1 MVEYEDEGGIGED
14 SDQSFT
20 MWSRPPIEEDC
31 DIDNTESGMMFFLN
45 LRSFCVPMYM
55 CKINNKTRALLQ
67 TTGGKYERT
76 SLVCGYLKGHYNT
89 ELRT

>member
-1 MVEYEDEGGIGED
+1 VGEYEDEGGIGED

-55 CKINNKTRALLQ
+55 CKINNKT
-67 TTGGKYERT
+67 
-76 SLVCGYLKGHYNT
+76 
-89 ELRT
+89 